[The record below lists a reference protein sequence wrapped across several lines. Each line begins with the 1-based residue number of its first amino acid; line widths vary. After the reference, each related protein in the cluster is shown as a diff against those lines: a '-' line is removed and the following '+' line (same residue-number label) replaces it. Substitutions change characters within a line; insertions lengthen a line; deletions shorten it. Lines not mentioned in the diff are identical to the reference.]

1 MSVRDLRVYPHRD
14 LERKRATRMKFYH
27 VLHGEVDVDRVV
39 FDPYP
44 LADREC
50 MNCKKQTVFQSGS
63 FVRG

>member
-1 MSVRDLRVYPHRD
+1 
-14 LERKRATRMKFYH
+14 MKFYH

-50 MNCKKQTVFQSGS
+50 MNCKSKRFFRVEVLSEDDRVQRWSAMCEGCKRIVELQ
-63 FVRG
+63 